1 MSELT
6 KEQLL
11 HILSNASRYELESY
25 FAQFSKRELVHI
37 AGVGM
42 GMDLEN
48 IGDD

>member
-11 HILSNASRYELESY
+11 HILSNASRYELEMY
-25 FAQFSKRELVHI
+25 FGKFNTQELESI
-37 AGVGM
+37 AEDEI

-48 IGDD
+48 IGDG